1 MRTITLIGKATD
13 TFRELFA
20 YYAAIIIVAACV
32 FGLAEGKSLGESF
45 WWAFVTSMTVGY
57 GDISSVTLVGRIDAV
72 SLMHLAPPFIVPL
85 IITRL
90 IQKILDQR
98 DRFTHEEQE
107 QLKADIH
114 AIKRALNIE

>member
-1 MRTITLIGKATD
+1 MRTTTLMGKATD
-13 TFRELFA
+13 TFRELFG
-20 YYAAIIIVAACV
+20 YYAAIIVAAACV
-32 FGLAEGKSLGESF
+32 FSLVEGKSLGDSF

-57 GDISSVTLVGRIDAV
+57 GDISPVTLVGRIDAV
-72 SLMHLAPPFIVPL
+72 ILMHVVPLFIVPL

-107 QLKADIH
+107 KLKADIH
-114 AIKRALNIE
+114 AIKKALNID